1 MFPYTYSHTTFCK
14 FHNISNCVRM
24 VRFIFA
30 NMALTRDLS
39 EKLVLCNRTLTKDV
53 SEKVV

>member
-1 MFPYTYSHTTFCK
+1 MFPYTYSPSCK

-30 NMALTRDLS
+30 NRALTRDLS
-39 EKLVLCNRTLTKDV
+39 EKVVLSNRTLTKDV

>member
-39 EKLVLCNRTLTKDV
+39 EKVVLCNRTFTKDV